1 MKRGGESESRGAS
14 MSELSF
20 LDMVRAYRQHHLSSA
35 KTSGLKLLAS
45 PMSSLMTWLVIAI
58 AIALPSVM
66 SLALANVDQLAQRW
80 DGRVSVSVYLRQG
93 IKPVAL
99 TQLSV
104 SLTARREVQA
114 VNYISPEAGL
124 AEFSRNSGFGDVLSG
139 LDDNPLPGLMQLQ
152 LVGGLDGTQV
162 AGLQRELQAMPLV
175 EQVVVDLAWLQ
186 RLHQF
191 MQLGQR
197 MVFMLAGLLALGV
210 LLIIGNTIRLAIAAR
225 KEEIL
230 VSKLLGGTNGFIRR
244 PFLYTGLGYGLGGGL
259 LALALCQLALW
270 LLSGP
275 VAELS
280 ESYGSEYQLI
290 GLSVNYIGS
299 VVGGAV
305 FLGWLGA
312 WLAVSRHLHEI
323 EPR

>member
-1 MKRGGESESRGAS
+1 MRRGGESESRGAS
-14 MSELSF
+14 LSELSF
-20 LDMVRAYRQHHLSSA
+20 VDMVRAYRQHHISSA

-45 PMSSLMTWLVIAI
+45 PMSSAMTWLVIAI
-58 AIALPSVM
+58 AIALPSVL

-93 IKPVAL
+93 FKPAAL
-99 TQLSV
+99 QQLSA
-104 SLTARREVQA
+104 SLTARQEVQA
-114 VNYISPEAGL
+114 LSYVSPEAGL

-139 LDDNPLPGLMQLQ
+139 LDANPLPGLLQLQ
-152 LVGGLDGTQV
+152 LVGGLDRAQV
-162 AGLQRELQAMPLV
+162 ATLQRQLQEISLV

-259 LALALCQLALW
+259 LALVLCQLALW
-270 LLSGP
+270 LLSSP

-280 ESYGSEYQLI
+280 KSYDSEYQLI
-290 GLSVNYIGS
+290 GLGFNHVGFIL
-299 VVGGAV
+299 GGAV
-305 FLGWLGA
+305 CLGWLGA